1 METQDIRNAFYDTL
15 EYLRSSEMQGVL
27 IRTRK
32 NTLLY
37 PDNFCTWHHKPLCNG
52 EVAVIDRT
60 PVETCVKYGNEA
72 KTAVLMTGDA
82 LNPGESARKGIEN
95 SETELCICTSV
106 YPCLTSTEQGDAFY
120 TMHARVNQ
128 SAYTDRVLYVREVPV
143 IKTKSGKIIPFD
155 KRVNVDVMVI
165 AVPQSAD
172 SPTLHDIYKSRIKN
186 ALDVAIEEGVKV
198 IISDAFNKQITEAK
212 ILAKAYAEVI
222 QEGHYTD
229 QFEKILFTIPDYET
243 RMIFASTFQTKQ
255 EIPSITPA
263 PIKKEPE
270 VVEMPSVVEM
280 PTPVVEPV
288 PVVEE
293 PVKAE
298 EPEVVEM
305 PTVVEEEPQ
314 KVEEPVVE
322 PEQEAPTET
331 VEEVKEAELEV
342 EETPTEPEVVEM
354 PAAVEEKTEPV
365 VEEPQKAEEE
375 KRVVVTPEPVKA
387 EPIIEPAP
395 VVEET
400 VKAEE
405 TPTEPE
411 VVEMPTVEE
420 MATPVVEEPVAE
432 PEQETTV
439 EPVVEEVKAAEV
451 EEETPVVE
459 TTVEEPK
466 PVETPEM
473 VEEVIPETVKVEETT
488 VEPVREEVTVTEIA
502 VEEVKEP
509 EPVVE
514 KAAPEPEVVEMPA
527 PVEEKAEPVVEEVTA
542 VEPEQTV
549 EVTSEPEVK
558 EEVPVVETMPE
569 PEPIVTTAEETK
581 PVETSEI
588 VEEET
593 PAEVT
598 PEQIVEEVTA
608 PVEPEPAPVVE
619 EAAMVEEVPAAP
631 EVVETTTPTEVK
643 AEYEVEKPVEVTP
656 EPVVEE
662 PVKVE
667 EIPAEPVVTPASI
680 AREMVE
686 EPAPS
691 YRYTVRGEEESVPAE
706 PIRVMP
712 VVEEMPAVKKDSP
725 TEQLDEV
732 VDLGSVSFGPV
743 VEKKKE
749 ESVLD
754 RCVKTKV
761 IRESHAFT
769 SYKAELDGKS
779 VVVTIYG
786 FEPSQ
791 AAMADTLYDRFT
803 KLGGLHG
810 EWFTAYPCVERT
822 GDELV
827 VIAEKE
833 PDGMPLEKLA
843 GKLSNERAMHYMQQ
857 IASGMQIL
865 HEHGLPVN
873 VVSPSQFKITMKG
886 NIHFIAGRIR
896 TMKDAPVMEDDQKF
910 MYPGY
915 TEDEVKASLYAIGA
929 MTYYL
934 LNGTQYSEEGVREH
948 IAGNPSE
955 SAVYR
960 MIYFCCTDIEQIRM
974 KNFES
979 LVNEITNNR

>member
-15 EYLRSSEMQGVL
+15 QYLRSSEMQGVL

-60 PVETCVKYGNEA
+60 PAETCARYGNEA

-120 TMHARVNQ
+120 TMNARVNQ
-128 SAYTDRVLYVREVPV
+128 SVYTDRVLYVREVPV

-280 PTPVVEPV
+280 PTPVVEP
-288 PVVEE
+288 
-293 PVKAE
+293 
-298 EPEVVEM
+298 
-305 PTVVEEEPQ
+305 
-314 KVEEPVVE
+314 
-322 PEQEAPTET
+322 
-331 VEEVKEAELEV
+331 
-342 EETPTEPEVVEM
+342 
-354 PAAVEEKTEPV
+354 
-365 VEEPQKAEEE
+365 
-375 KRVVVTPEPVKA
+375 
-387 EPIIEPAP
+387 AP

-488 VEPVREEVTVTEIA
+488 VEPVREEVTVTETA

-686 EPAPS
+686 EAAPS

-712 VVEEMPAVKKDSP
+712 VVEEMPSVKKDSP

-761 IRESHAFT
+761 IRESKAFT
-769 SYKAELDGKS
+769 SYEAELDGKS

-857 IASGMQIL
+857 IASGMLVL
-865 HEHGLPVN
+865 HEHGLQVN

-896 TMKDAPVMEDDQKF
+896 TMKDAPVMEDDQKI

-948 IAGNPSE
+948 IASDPSN

>member
-120 TMHARVNQ
+120 TMNARVNQ
-128 SAYTDRVLYVREVPV
+128 SVYTDRVLYVREVPV

-280 PTPVVEPV
+280 PTPVVEPE
-288 PVVEE
+288 PVKVEPIVE
-293 PVKAE
+293 TAPVKAE
-298 EPEVVEM
+298 ETTPEPEVVEM
-305 PTVVEEEPQ
+305 PTLVEEVKAAEVEKP
-314 KVEEPVVE
+314 VEETVVE
-322 PEQEAPTET
+322 PEQVTPVET
-331 VEEVKEAELEV
+331 VEEVKEAE
-342 EETPTEPEVVEM
+342 
-354 PAAVEEKTEPV
+354 PV
-365 VEEPQKAEEE
+365 AQEEPQKVEEPEAEPEIPVAEETTAEEE
-375 KRVVVTPEPVKA
+375 PVIEKEAEVVTTPEPAVEEAAPVAETPIVEKVIVDELTPEPIKA
-387 EPIIEPAP
+387 EPIVEPAP
-395 VVEET
+395 VVEEPVT
-400 VKAEE
+400 AEE
-405 TPTEPE
+405 TPAEPE

-420 MATPVVEEPVAE
+420 MAAPVVEEPQKVEETVVEPEKETPVETVAE
-432 PEQETTV
+432 EVKEA

-451 EEETPVVE
+451 ETPVEEEIPVVE
-459 TTVEEPK
+459 TTVEETK
-466 PVETPEM
+466 PAET
-473 VEEVIPETVKVEETT
+473 
-488 VEPVREEVTVTEIA
+488 
-502 VEEVKEP
+502 
-509 EPVVE
+509 
-514 KAAPEPEVVEMPA
+514 PEVVEEEVSA
-527 PVEEKAEPVVEEVTA
+527 EVETEPVA
-542 VEPEQTV
+542 
-549 EVTSEPEVK
+549 
-558 EEVPVVETMPE
+558 
-569 PEPIVTTAEETK
+569 
-581 PVETSEI
+581 
-588 VEEET
+588 
-593 PAEVT
+593 
-598 PEQIVEEVTA
+598 
-608 PVEPEPAPVVE
+608 
-619 EAAMVEEVPAAP
+619 
-631 EVVETTTPTEVK
+631 
-643 AEYEVEKPVEVTP
+643 
-656 EPVVEE
+656 E

-667 EIPAEPVVTPASI
+667 ETPVEPVAEPEIPVVEEPAPVIEEKVIPEPVIPEPVSAI

-686 EPAPS
+686 EAAPS

-712 VVEEMPAVKKDSP
+712 VVEEMPSVKKDSP

-761 IRESHAFT
+761 IRESKAFT
-769 SYKAELDGKS
+769 SYEAELDGKS

-791 AAMADTLYDRFT
+791 AAMADTLYERFS
-803 KLGGLHG
+803 KLGNIHAEG
-810 EWFTAYPCVERT
+810 FTAYPCVERT

-857 IASGMQIL
+857 VAMGMQVL

-896 TMKDAPVMEDDQKF
+896 TMKDAPVMEEDQKF

-929 MTYYL
+929 MTYYM

-974 KNFES
+974 KDFES
-979 LVNEITNNR
+979 LVNEIANNR